1 LLLKP
6 LKADTVAILTAA
18 NTTNNNNSCFMLGV
32 KSKASY
38 RLNWV
43 FKIGLEVVD
52 EISESRS
59 DKMQIAYL
67 INYL

>member
-1 LLLKP
+1 
-6 LKADTVAILTAA
+6 
-18 NTTNNNNSCFMLGV
+18 MLGV